1 MKKYIVVILLIS
13 SYFSFSQEV
22 KDFKKKTENNA
33 LERTEILDLL
43 RTEIKKDINQDV
55 QFVVKHL
62 KVSGKYAWFE
72 GEALRKDGKT
82 IKFPDDS
89 YECCNVGGLFEKKE
103 GKWTTL
109 ESGTFSTD
117 CWYCEITNQYPYVP
131 KIIFSESVLNS
142 K

>member
-1 MKKYIVVILLIS
+1 MKKHIFVILLLS

-72 GEALRKDGKT
+72 GEALRKDGKK
-82 IKFPDDS
+82 IEFPDDS
-89 YECCNVGGLFEKKE
+89 YECCDVGGLFLKKKE
-103 GKWTTL
+103 NGQLYKVELFQLIVGIAKSLINTL
-109 ESGTFSTD
+109 I
-117 CWYCEITNQYPYVP
+117 YL
-131 KIIFSESVLNS
+131 K
-142 K
+142 